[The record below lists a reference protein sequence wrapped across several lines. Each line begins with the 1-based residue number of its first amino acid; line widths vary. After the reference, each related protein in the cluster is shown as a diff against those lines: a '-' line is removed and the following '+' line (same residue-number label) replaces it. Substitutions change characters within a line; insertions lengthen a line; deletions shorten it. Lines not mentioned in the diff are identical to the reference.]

1 MYRFCLVL
9 FLFFVFW
16 VEPEKM
22 REVIMMIR
30 KNLVDPFFLVE
41 TIAML
46 TCLYC
51 FSKAGFLY
59 KLKL

>member
-16 VEPEKM
+16 VEPEKI
-22 REVIMMIR
+22 REVIMMI
-30 KNLVDPFFLVE
+30 KNNLVDPFFLVE

-46 TCLYC
+46 TCL
-51 FSKAGFLY
+51 
-59 KLKL
+59 